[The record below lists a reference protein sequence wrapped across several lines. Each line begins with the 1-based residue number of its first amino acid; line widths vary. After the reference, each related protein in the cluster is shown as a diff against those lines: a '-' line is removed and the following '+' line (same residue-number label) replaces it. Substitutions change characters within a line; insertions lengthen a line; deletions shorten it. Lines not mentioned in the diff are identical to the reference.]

1 MKSLLES
8 NFLQQINQRAYSVNR
23 NGKLNVLYQYNKN
36 IYNITIKYV
45 KKSVNSILDKQDLY
59 KYFKI
64 R

>member
-36 IYNITIKYV
+36 IY
-45 KKSVNSILDKQDLY
+45 
-59 KYFKI
+59 KI
-64 R
+64 